1 MRTPFDTALR
11 TRRRAID
18 HLRIAIHA
26 EATRLHEI
34 DRQNA
39 ALERELAEEYQA
51 CAQSWAISSE
61 AFIRRRMAQQAQL
74 VEQRLTVSDEIDRL
88 RREAVDAYG
97 SQHLLESAAEAFR
110 TDRRRCISRAEQRD
124 ADDLCAARISALPSV
139 KADPAIPR
147 LPAR

>member
-74 VEQRLTVSDEIDRL
+74 VEQRLTVSGEIDRL

-97 SQHLLESAAEAFR
+97 SQHVLESAAEAFR

-124 ADDLCAARISALPSV
+124 ADDLCAARIAALPSV